1 MLTRADLS
9 HGLFTRRHATR
20 ILVATLGAAAAGS
33 FTQAQTSEQPKEEA
47 PCTSANQART
57 AIHYDL
63 DFKASPQHFYETLL
77 TSKQFAVFSGMP
89 ATIDATEGGA
99 FSMFG
104 GLIVG
109 RNVELVPNQRIVQ
122 AWRPSHWDAG
132 LYSIV
137 RFEFKP
143 SRLGLEESLLG
154 AAEEVLRIG
163 LAGTCLV
170 HHCDTHGSSQSEFT
184 RSIRS
189 CAILALFDNP

>member
-1 MLTRADLS
+1 MQTRAHLS
-9 HGLFTRRHATR
+9 HGLFTRRQATR
-20 ILVATLGAAAAGS
+20 VLVATLGAAAAGS

-63 DFKASPQHFYETLL
+63 GFKASPQRFYETIL

-99 FSMFG
+99 LSMFG

-109 RNVELVPNQRIVQ
+109 RNVELVPNQRI
-122 AWRPSHWDAG
+122 
-132 LYSIV
+132 
-137 RFEFKP
+137 
-143 SRLGLEESLLG
+143 
-154 AAEEVLRIG
+154 

-184 RSIRS
+184 LSIRS